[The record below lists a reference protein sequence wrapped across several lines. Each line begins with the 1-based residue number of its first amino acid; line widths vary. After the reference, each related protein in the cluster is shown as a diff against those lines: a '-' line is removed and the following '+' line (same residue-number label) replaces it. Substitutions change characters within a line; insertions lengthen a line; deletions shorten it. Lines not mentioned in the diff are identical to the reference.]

1 VVDGETRRHEGKV
14 LAEDALQVL
23 DRARLRRVAA
33 V

>member
-14 LAEDALQVL
+14 PVEDALQVL